1 MRRYKNKKTYLNA
14 KKRKEYNRYLRNYR
28 QKRKK
33 LEDKGLTPYD
43 SIEYS
48 YQEYFTLK
56 KSLQEDGYDNIQRN
70 LIQKQLYKYSYET
83 VMAMRKAARE
93 KNRDDILELSV
104 EQFRTGEDFD
114 LDFLSDINEALKEEH
129 PEWTGKGRAKW
140 IRKEWFGYAS

>member
-114 LDFLSDINEALKEEH
+114 LDFLSYINEALKEEH
-129 PEWTGKGRAKW
+129 PEWKGKGRSKW
-140 IRKEWFGYAS
+140 L